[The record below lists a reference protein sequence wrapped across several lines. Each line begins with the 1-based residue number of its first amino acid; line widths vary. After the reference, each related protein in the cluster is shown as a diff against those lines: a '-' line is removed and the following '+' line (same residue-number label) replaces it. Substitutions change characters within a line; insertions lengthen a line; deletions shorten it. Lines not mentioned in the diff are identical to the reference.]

1 MENVKAEMGEKYVWK
16 GDPLNESI
24 IILPG
29 ILVTVYEC
37 SHLSVAQKMN
47 KGGSLEQDSET
58 VWHEPGHHH
67 NNIILNTQ
75 PCFHIYYLLI
85 SFSTSQ

>member
-1 MENVKAEMGEKYVWK
+1 MSEKVTHIILYK
-16 GDPLNESI
+16 SI

-29 ILVTVYEC
+29 ILVTVEEC

-58 VWHEPGHHH
+58 V
-67 NNIILNTQ
+67 
-75 PCFHIYYLLI
+75 
-85 SFSTSQ
+85 